1 MKLFGSKPLFQK
13 IVKCKSCGAKAASIQ
28 ITQKYLLN
36 YSGPG
41 GASGDLQI
49 SREDAAL
56 IREVL
61 TEPINAEKLKSR
73 FYDRAGLCPQCNSF
87 YCGKCW
93 NISSTGYGT
102 CPKGHGASL
111 DPHWSPE

>member
-1 MKLFGSKPLFQK
+1 MKLFGEKPFFQIK
-13 IVKCKSCGAKAASIQ
+13 IKCQNCGDRAASIK
-28 ITQKYLLN
+28 ITQEYFLN

-56 IREVL
+56 IKEVL
-61 TEPINAEKLKSR
+61 TEPVNAEKLKSR
-73 FYDRAGLCPQCNSF
+73 FYDRAGLCPKCHSY
-87 YCGKCW
+87 YCAKCW

-102 CPKGHGASL
+102 CPKGHGESL